1 MEIIN
6 PGLGFIFWLS
16 ITFVILLF
24 LLKKYAWKP
33 ITSAINTRNRAI
45 DEAMSAAEA
54 ARAEM
59 ASLKSENE
67 KILREAKLEKETIIK
82 EAREMSAKIVAESK
96 EKAQE
101 EANKI
106 LQEAKKNILAERQI
120 AMQDIKSEVAMYA
133 VNIAEKILKKEMQQT
148 TIQDKYLNDLV
159 KDIDLN

>member
-16 ITFVILLF
+16 ITFIILLF

>member
-45 DEAMSAAEA
+45 DEAMNAAEA